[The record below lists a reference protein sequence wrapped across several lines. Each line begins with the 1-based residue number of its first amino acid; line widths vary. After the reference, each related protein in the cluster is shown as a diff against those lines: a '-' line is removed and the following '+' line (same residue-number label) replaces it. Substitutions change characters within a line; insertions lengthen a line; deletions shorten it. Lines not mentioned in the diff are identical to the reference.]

1 MGIFTSAEIDTQIA
15 AYKAALLACASGQ
28 SYRLSNG
35 IVDRS
40 FTQNDLPEIR
50 NTLTFLAQEKAALQ
64 GKSIPCIV
72 SGRPAR

>member
-1 MGIFTSAEIDTQIA
+1 MGIFTSAELDTQIS

-50 NTLTFLAQEKAALQ
+50 NTLNWLAQEKAALS
-64 GKSIPCIV
+64 GISVPYIV
-72 SGRPAR
+72 SGRPSR